1 MMRPKRKGGRSPTL
15 ESPFASAYKLLFGDD
30 AKERLDRLATR
41 LGLDPCAGIFVTL
54 VLVGLRLAQDEPE
67 FKKRA
72 RGQPS
77 LRERRITGIDYQ
89 RYLYLWKRCRELGE
103 ELGKTIT
110 DEKGIER
117 AMDDA
122 VPLFS
127 RDLDLLK
134 ASVSRGRRVLKKAI
148 QAEAVALRRKCEEFK
163 NRRVWLES
171 VGPDVARMEELKR
184 QILPGLFFL
193 GEHNQEWRELQA
205 RLCNPLRHFA

>member
-1 MMRPKRKGGRSPTL
+1 MTKSKRKSGGSPTS
-15 ESPFASAYKLLFGDD
+15 ESPLASAYKMFSDE

-41 LGLDPCAGIFVTL
+41 LGFEPCADPVISWA
-54 VLVGLRLAQDEPE
+54 LVGWGLAQDQPE

-77 LRERRITGIDYQ
+77 LKDRQITGIDYQ

-110 DEKGIER
+110 YDKAIER
-117 AMDDA
+117 AMDEG

-134 ASVSRGRRVLKKAI
+134 ASVSRGRGVF
-148 QAEAVALRRKCEEFK
+148 E
-163 NRRVWLES
+163 N
-171 VGPDVARMEELKR
+171 AR
-184 QILPGLFFL
+184 
-193 GEHNQEWRELQA
+193 RELQRNA
-205 RLCNPLRHFA
+205 AVAFRKDMRIVQKAAGMA